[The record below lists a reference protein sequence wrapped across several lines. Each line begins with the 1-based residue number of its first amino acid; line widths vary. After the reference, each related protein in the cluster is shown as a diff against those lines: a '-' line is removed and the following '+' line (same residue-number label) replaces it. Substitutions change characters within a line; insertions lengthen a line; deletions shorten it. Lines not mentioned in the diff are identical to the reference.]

1 MIARD
6 PLMKFSLLFILL
18 DTQQLVSELMVQ
30 LGNRLK
36 RVDDYGGSKTW
47 GSLVLKVF
55 LLGESMHGGQIAGL
69 IGVGTV

>member
-1 MIARD
+1 
-6 PLMKFSLLFILL
+6 
-18 DTQQLVSELMVQ
+18 MVQ

-69 IGVGTV
+69 IGVGTVKTIMWKRLTLEGKIVGIQG

>member
-1 MIARD
+1 
-6 PLMKFSLLFILL
+6 
-18 DTQQLVSELMVQ
+18 MVQ